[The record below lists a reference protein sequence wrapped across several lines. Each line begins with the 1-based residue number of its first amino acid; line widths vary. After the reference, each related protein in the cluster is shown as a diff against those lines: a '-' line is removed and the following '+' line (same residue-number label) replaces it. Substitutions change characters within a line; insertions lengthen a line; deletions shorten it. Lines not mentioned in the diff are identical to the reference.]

1 MGATR
6 RIQGIPTYQ
15 SGEIYSVNRTSVSLA
30 PFSSAV
36 GVVVV
41 VVVAYGLRLL
51 ELDVYLD
58 CGYFVCYIIS
68 FFKTLLD

>member
-1 MGATR
+1 M
-6 RIQGIPTYQ
+6 
-15 SGEIYSVNRTSVSLA
+15 NRTSVSLA

-36 GVVVV
+36 GVVV

-58 CGYFVCYIIS
+58 CGYFVGYH
-68 FFKTLLD
+68 FFFQNFT

>member
-1 MGATR
+1 M
-6 RIQGIPTYQ
+6 
-15 SGEIYSVNRTSVSLA
+15 NRTSVSLA

-36 GVVVV
+36 GVVF

-58 CGYFVCYIIS
+58 CGYFVCYH
-68 FFKTLLD
+68 FFFQNST

>member
-1 MGATR
+1 M
-6 RIQGIPTYQ
+6 
-15 SGEIYSVNRTSVSLA
+15 NRTSVSLA

-36 GVVVV
+36 GVVV

-58 CGYFVCYIIS
+58 CGYFVCYH
-68 FFKTLLD
+68 FFFSKLYLLL

>member
-15 SGEIYSVNRTSVSLA
+15 SGKIYSVNRTSVSLA

-36 GVVVV
+36 GVVV

-58 CGYFVCYIIS
+58 CGYFVCYH
-68 FFKTLLD
+68 FFFQNFT